1 LGAPWFL
8 GRVRPFCFLRTLV
21 DPQLAEMIKE
31 TFGAIKKK
39 LQKENGKS
47 FSVDICILITIEQK
61 LLLATIT

>member
-1 LGAPWFL
+1 M
-8 GRVRPFCFLRTLV
+8 

-47 FSVDICILITIEQK
+47 FIVDICILITIEQK
-61 LLLATIT
+61 ILLATIT